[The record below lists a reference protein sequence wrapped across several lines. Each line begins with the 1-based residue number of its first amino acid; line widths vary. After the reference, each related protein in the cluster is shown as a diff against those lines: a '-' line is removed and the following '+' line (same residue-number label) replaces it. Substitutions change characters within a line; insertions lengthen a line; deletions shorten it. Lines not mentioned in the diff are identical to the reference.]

1 MGIHYRLWR
10 GWAVVLTVTL
20 LLTACGS
27 RDDPEAL
34 LASARDYL
42 AKDDAKAA
50 AIQIK
55 NALQKDPGL
64 PEARFLL
71 GKALLQSGDPVGAE
85 VELRKAMDAKY
96 SADQVVP
103 MLAHALL
110 ASGQAKKLLSELK
123 TDQLATPDAKVDLQ
137 TSIASAQAATGQL
150 DKARAAIDV
159 ALGIKPDYAPT
170 MIVKARLMASDND
183 LPGALNLLEAVLAKD
198 PKNHDAWKFKGDVL
212 GFQKDAEGALAAY
225 RKALDAKPD
234 SVGAHAAIFAIL
246 VKQNKLDEADAQ
258 LQAMKKILPKNP
270 ATLMTE
276 AEYLYQKKDFKRAQE
291 VSQDLLKV
299 APNDPRVL
307 LVAGAIQFQLNSM
320 VQAEDFLSRALKLSP
335 GATLARRMLTTIYLR
350 TGQPARALTMLEP
363 MLAQGDNSPTL
374 LSLAGETYLQNG
386 NPQKA
391 EEYFARASAL
401 DPSDAPKQTKV
412 ALTHLIEGK
421 TDAAVGE
428 LERIASADTGT
439 TADMALIATAIR
451 RKDFATAMK
460 AVSGLEKKQP
470 DNPLVHSLRGTIL
483 VAKNELAAARKSF
496 EKALS
501 IKPGYF
507 PAAASLAGLDLK
519 EDKPDDARKR
529 FEAVLAADPKNMEAM
544 LALAELKARAGG
556 SADEVAALIGKA
568 VQASPNEPGPRLAL
582 IKLRLQN
589 KEASKAVAAAQD
601 AAAAIPDR
609 VEILDAL
616 GRAQQAAG
624 DTNQALAAYSKLVS
638 LMPGSPQPYLRMAD
652 VNVVAK
658 NKAMAIQNLRKALE
672 LAPDSLLAQRGLI
685 MLCVDAQNYLDAQSV
700 IREVKRQRPK
710 EAIGFLFEGD
720 LAASRKDWPGA
731 LTAYQAG
738 LKQAPSSD
746 LAIKVYAALYAGGKA
761 AEAEKF
767 ASGWLTDHQHDAGF
781 RMAMAESATMR
792 KEFATAIRHYQA
804 LLTDQPNNALLLNNI
819 AWALGQLKDPRAL
832 DYAEKA
838 NRVAPNQPELMETLG
853 SLLAERGELPRA
865 LELLQKAIALAPES
879 PMLRL
884 SLARTQIK
892 AGKKEEARKNLEE
905 LAKLGDKFSAQADVA
920 RLMKEAGG

>member
-1 MGIHYRLWR
+1 MVIHYRLWR
-10 GWAVVLTVTL
+10 GWAVALTVTL
-20 LLTACGS
+20 LLTACGK
-27 RDDPEAL
+27 DNPDAL

-110 ASGQAKKLLSELK
+110 ATGQAKKLLNELK
-123 TDQLATPDAKVDLQ
+123 TDQVATPDAKVDLQ

-150 DKARAAIDV
+150 DKARAGIDV
-159 ALGIKPDYAPT
+159 ALGIKPDFPPT

-198 PKNHDAWKFKGDVL
+198 PKNHDAWKFKGDILSV
-212 GFQKDAEGALAAY
+212 QKDAEGALAAY
-225 RKALDAKPD
+225 RKALEVKPD
-234 SVGAHAAIFAIL
+234 SVGANTAIVSIL
-246 VKQNKLDEADAQ
+246 MAQNKVEEAGTQ
-258 LQAMKKILPKNP
+258 LQAMKKVLPKNP
-270 ATLMTE
+270 ATLMSE
-276 AEYLYQKKDFKRAQE
+276 AEYLYQIKEFKRAQE

-299 APNDPRVL
+299 APNDPRTL
-307 LVAGAIQFQLNSM
+307 LMAGAIQFQLNSL

-335 GATLARRMLTTIYLR
+335 GATLARRLLTTIYLR
-350 TGQPARALTMLEP
+350 AGQPARALAMLEP
-363 MLAQGDNSPTL
+363 MLAEGDNNPTVL
-374 LSLAGETYLQNG
+374 TLAGETYLQNG

-401 DPSDAPKQTKV
+401 DPNNAPKQTKV
-412 ALTHLIEGK
+412 ALTHMIEGK

-460 AVSGLEKKQP
+460 AVGALEKKQP

-483 VAKNELAAARKSF
+483 AAKNELPAARKSF

-529 FEAVLAADPKNMEAM
+529 FEGVLVADPKNLEAM

-556 SADEVAALIGKA
+556 STDEVAALIGRA
-568 VQASPNEPGPRLAL
+568 VQSSPNEPGPRLAL

-589 KEASKAVAAAQD
+589 KEAGKAVAAAQD

-609 VEILDAL
+609 IEILDAL

-624 DTNQALAAYSKLVS
+624 DTNQALATYSKLVT

-652 VNVVAK
+652 VNIVAK

-672 LAPDSLLAQRGLI
+672 LVPDSLLAQRGLI
-685 MLCVDAQNYLDAQSV
+685 MLYVDAQNFVDAQNV

-710 EAIGFLFEGD
+710 EVIGFLFEGD
-720 LAASRKDWPGA
+720 LAASRKDWAGA

-738 LKQAPSSD
+738 LKQAPSPD
-746 LAIKVYAALYAGGKA
+746 LAIKVYSALYAGGKA

-767 ASGWLTDHQHDAGF
+767 ASGWLTDHAHDAAF

-792 KEFATAIRHYQA
+792 KDFATAIRHYQA
-804 LLTDQPNNALLLNNI
+804 LLTEQPNNALLLNNV

-832 DYAEKA
+832 EYAEKA

-853 SLLAERGELPRA
+853 SLLAERGDVPRA
-865 LELLQKAIALAPES
+865 LELLQKALVLAPQS
-879 PMLRL
+879 TTVRL

-892 AGKKEEARKNLEE
+892 AGKKDEARKNLEE
-905 LAKLGDKFSAQADVA
+905 LAKLGDKFSAQADVT